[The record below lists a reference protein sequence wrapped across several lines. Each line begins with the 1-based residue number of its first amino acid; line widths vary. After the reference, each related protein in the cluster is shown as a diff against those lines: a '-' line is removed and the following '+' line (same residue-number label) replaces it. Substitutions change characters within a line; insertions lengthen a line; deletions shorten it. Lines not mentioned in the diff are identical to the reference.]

1 MYIQGYMLYIIE
13 NYIEPFF
20 LKLDNYIDM
29 VIDNYC
35 TNNDIIKTEIK
46 KDTEN
51 GNDKK
56 YIKDW
61 DIIEEV

>member
-1 MYIQGYMLYIIE
+1 MYIQEYMLYIIK
-13 NYIEPFF
+13 NYVEPFF

-46 KDTEN
+46 KDTESE
-51 GNDKK
+51 NDKK